1 MADQS
6 TAFLQQPQFLDP
18 EQQQQ
23 LAEMQRKQKIAELL
37 TAKGFETPQ
46 GQMVGNRFVAPSWS
60 QYANQMFSAYSGR
73 KAAEDVQSEQ
83 VKLAQALKQQ
93 KDTETAAIT
102 DAMNKGDFKK
112 ALTLATQSK
121 TGVGKEFIPALTKNI
136 VPNAPT
142 PLSAKDVM
150 QGKYEGWYNPSLAG
164 TPSGV
169 SGVPSSVPTG
179 APTGGASGIPSGM
192 PSGVPSGVPT
202 PAGMSGRD
210 LSEANKQIFVDKSK
224 RQAEYAE
231 KAPAAIEMM
240 GQTVNNINDLIGDTK
255 VVNGKLV
262 FGKKAPHP
270 GFESAVGISA
280 APLSGFIPGTNTTD
294 FKERFKQIGGQA
306 FLQAFEN
313 LKGGGQITEIEGAK
327 ATAALNRMNLAQSE
341 VEFVKAAR
349 EFEENLN
356 KGMELAKKRAG
367 LPQSTGGWRIK

>member
-37 TAKGFETPQ
+37 TARGFESPQ
-46 GQMVGNRFVAPSWS
+46 GQMVGNRYVAPAWS
-60 QYANQMFSAYSGR
+60 QYANQLFSAYSGR

-102 DAMNKGDFKK
+102 EAMNKGDYKK

-121 TGVGKEFIPALTKNI
+121 TGVGKEFIPALTANI
-136 VPNAPT
+136 VPKAPT

-169 SGVPSSVPTG
+169 GGSAPTGMPSGV
-179 APTGGASGIPSGM
+179 PTGGASGVPLGM
-192 PSGVPSGVPT
+192 PSGVVA

-240 GQTVNNINDLIGDTK
+240 GQTINNINDLIGDTK

-262 FGKKAPHP
+262 FGKKAPHA
-270 GFESAVGISA
+270 GFESAVGISV
-280 APLSGFIPGTNTTD
+280 APLSGFIPGTDTTD

-306 FLQAFEN
+306 FLQAFET
-313 LKGGGQITEIEGAK
+313 LKGAGQITEIEGAK
-327 ATAALNRMNLAQSE
+327 ATAALNRMSLAQSE

-349 EFEENLN
+349 EFEDSLN
-356 KGMELAKKRAG
+356 KGMELARKRAG
-367 LPQSTGGWRIK
+367 LPSQQGTWRIK